1 MHTRTFT
8 IAVLA
13 ITLLLGCRDATTR
26 IDSTAPDFKFIDSYL
41 AKMPQGGGAISIQD
55 DETQRFRAQLG
66 LALSQK
72 DRRAP
77 GRMVFFTV
85 RQGVEG
91 RGFIPYESKIG
102 RACHALFAD
111 EVPLIHIQP
120 GAMLVYTEANVY
132 SWWERHKGEYETF
145 PPYDS
150 WRQSEHV
157 KKTVIPIYE
166 SLKKK

>member
-8 IAVLA
+8 IAVLT
-13 ITLLLGCRDATTR
+13 ITLLLGCRDATTPKG
-26 IDSTAPDFKFIDSYL
+26 STTPDFKFIDSHL

-55 DETQRFRAQLG
+55 DETRRFRAQLG

-77 GRMVFFTV
+77 SRMVFHTV
-85 RQGVEG
+85 HGGVGG
-91 RGFIPYESKIG
+91 RGFIPYESEIG
-102 RACHALFAD
+102 RACYALFAD

-120 GAMLVYTEANVY
+120 GMAVYAEADIY
-132 SWWERHKGEYETF
+132 FWWERHKGEYEAF
-145 PPYDS
+145 PLYDS
-150 WRQSEHV
+150 WQQSDHA
-157 KKTVIPIYE
+157 KKTVIPKYE